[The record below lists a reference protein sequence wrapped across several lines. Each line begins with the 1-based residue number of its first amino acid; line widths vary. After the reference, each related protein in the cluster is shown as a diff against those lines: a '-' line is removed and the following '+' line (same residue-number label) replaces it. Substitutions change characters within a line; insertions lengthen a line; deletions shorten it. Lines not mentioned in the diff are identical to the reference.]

1 MNKSPRLVTLLLCAL
16 VTSIFLIATELPGYA
31 QGTSVTGSVVS
42 SSRNTMTVNTGQGQ
56 FQLFVFARNVRK
68 PNSIPIGSRVRVVSS
83 PTSDPGVRNA
93 TEITLVPAA
102 PNAEPTPQEA
112 ETVPE
117 GIRSL
122 ERDIEREARRYQ
134 IAVRGGVAL
143 DPELVVVGVQ
153 GQIGPI
159 FRSGLYF
166 RPAVDFGLGEVTAM
180 FSLNG
185 DVIYRLPFSSN
196 QDRWSAYFG
205 AGIGLNL
212 IHQSFESDE
221 DGERIDFGDFH
232 SDTALNILGGVRRR
246 GGMFLELKTSVY
258 SGPSPTLKMTVGYT
272 F

>member
-1 MNKSPRLVTLLLCAL
+1 MNRSPRLVTFLLS
-16 VTSIFLIATELPGYA
+16 VIFVSILANELPAYA
-31 QGTSVTGSVVS
+31 QATPVNGTVVS

-56 FQLFVFARNVRK
+56 YQLFVFARNVRK
-68 PNSIPIGSRVRVVSS
+68 PTSIPLGSRVRVVSS
-83 PTSDPGVRNA
+83 PTSDPGVRSA
-93 TEITLVPAA
+93 TDITLVQGG
-102 PNAEPTPQEA
+102 NTEPPPQDA
-112 ETVPE
+112 ETIPE
-117 GIRSL
+117 GVRSL

-143 DPELVVVGVQ
+143 DPELVVIGVQ

-159 FRSGLYF
+159 FRSGLYL

-180 FSLNG
+180 FSFNG

-205 AGIGLNL
+205 AGIGVNL
-212 IHQSFESDE
+212 IHQNFEGE
-221 DGERIDFGDFH
+221 QDGQRIDFGDFH

-246 GGMFLELKTSVY
+246 GGMFLELKTAVY
-258 SGPSPTLKMTVGYT
+258 SGPSPTLTMTVGYT

>member
-1 MNKSPRLVTLLLCAL
+1 MTKSHRLVTLLLCAL
-16 VTSIFLIATELPGYA
+16 TISISMIANELPAFA

-56 FQLFVFARNVRK
+56 YQLFVFARTVRK
-68 PNSIPIGSRVRVVSS
+68 PNSIPVGSRVRVVSS
-83 PTSDPGVRNA
+83 PTSDPGVRSA
-93 TEITLVPAA
+93 TEITLVPGA
-102 PNAEPTPQEA
+102 NAEPNPQETD
-112 ETVPE
+112 TVPE

-143 DPELVVVGVQ
+143 DPELVVIGVQ
-153 GQIGPI
+153 GQVGPI
-159 FRSGLYF
+159 FRSGLYL
-166 RPAVDFGLGEVTAM
+166 RPSVDFCLGEVTAM
-180 FSLNG
+180 FSFNG

-196 QDRWSAYFG
+196 QDKWSAYFG
-205 AGIGLNL
+205 AGIGVNL
-212 IHQSFESDE
+212 IDQNFEGEE
-221 DGERIDFGDFH
+221 DGQRIDFGDFH

-258 SGPSPTLKMTVGYT
+258 SDPSPTLRLTVGYT